1 MPETSKNII
10 ELGQKKIESVYSKIK
25 DTVKQSKTEIKET
38 RILVRIIIKAV
49 KDFLKTKDF
58 DLSDEDKKF
67 IKDQSGDILKLIPLI
82 VFQLVPGSTIA
93 TPFILKLA
101 KKAGV
106 TLKSELPKKYKDD
119 AEGGEIDELVD
130 ADGSLIGSDIP
141 LLQQPMHPRKTMDV
155 TVIATR
161 QTNNPIIR
169 GYRVYYGE
177 SKEGEDVL
185 DEENMKP
192 AFAYKETR
200 NNRTYS
206 DCMKTMKE
214 MGIEE
219 VIERNE
225 RCKTFGFEKKYDR
238 QLKNQKRRGKCK
250 NCFTKRRL
258 AELEKEKMNTLLD
271 EIILNK
277 KNKTTD
283 VVKKKD
289 DDSYNPVE
297 KILIRNIESIKKIA
311 EKEGLDINSLLK
323 KLKDEQ

>member
-1 MPETSKNII
+1 
-10 ELGQKKIESVYSKIK
+10 
-25 DTVKQSKTEIKET
+25 
-38 RILVRIIIKAV
+38 
-49 KDFLKTKDF
+49 
-58 DLSDEDKKF
+58 
-67 IKDQSGDILKLIPLI
+67 
-82 VFQLVPGSTIA
+82 
-93 TPFILKLA
+93 
-101 KKAGV
+101 
-106 TLKSELPKKYKDD
+106 
-119 AEGGEIDELVD
+119 
-130 ADGSLIGSDIP
+130 
-141 LLQQPMHPRKTMDV
+141 
-155 TVIATR
+155 
-161 QTNNPIIR
+161 
-169 GYRVYYGE
+169 
-177 SKEGEDVL
+177 
-185 DEENMKP
+185 
-192 AFAYKETR
+192 
-200 NNRTYS
+200 
-206 DCMKTMKE
+206 MKTMKE